1 MLSGEFKRYIKNPWN
16 IFDQLMFIILLV
28 AIILRFT
35 LTSDE
40 NFVWARYVYII
51 NLVMF
56 YMRILQLYYIH
67 PHLGPKVIVIWRMVR
82 AIINEE
88 GRYDKLLISAI
99 VTISVKQW
107 TNSILSLVYFA
118 NPCPSFTA
126 DKKSDMWTSFSTTFA
141 FQPT

>member
-1 MLSGEFKRYIKNPWN
+1 MSPCLCITVTKPANHYCCCLLQMLSGKFKRYIKNPWN

-28 AIILRFT
+28 AVILRFT

-82 AIINEE
+82 VII
-88 GRYDKLLISAI
+88 
-99 VTISVKQW
+99 
-107 TNSILSLVYFA
+107 
-118 NPCPSFTA
+118 
-126 DKKSDMWTSFSTTFA
+126 
-141 FQPT
+141 